1 MYNMEKCV
9 MDYEDFLV
17 EMYTP
22 LKSIENLSDIIYYKA
37 NNDWDFFDR
46 NTKRECFDELI
57 SLNYLIGLSTKELL
71 KNRKIQIDNI
81 TY

>member
-1 MYNMEKCV
+1 

-22 LKSIENLSDIIYYKA
+22 LKSIEILSEIVYEKA
-37 NNDWDFFDR
+37 NNDWNFLSA
-46 NTKRECFDELI
+46 NSKRENFEEMI
-57 SLNYLIGLSTKELL
+57 ALNYLIGLSAKELL

-81 TY
+81 VY